1 MAITVENADAYF
13 QNEVFLNDAWVNADT
28 ASKQRALK
36 NAENMLYR
44 FYKALD
50 PVDKPVPDKAVY
62 EQAYFIMLIDE
73 TIQKS
78 ALGVRQ
84 VSVSGIAISLDT
96 YGKTTRGLPISPEA
110 QAVVSQEAGIGGGV
124 RLGRTVL

>member
-1 MAITVENADAYF
+1 MAVTVENADTYF
-13 QNEVFLNDAWVNADT
+13 QNEVFLNDAWVTADN

-78 ALGVRQ
+78 SLGVKQ
-84 VSVSGIAISLDT
+84 VSVSGIAISLDN
-96 YGKTTRGLPISPEA
+96 YGKATRGLPISPEA
-110 QAVVSQEAGIGGGV
+110 QAVISQETGIGGGV
-124 RLGRTVL
+124 RLGRTAV